1 MADQIIAG
9 QDTPTSH
16 GAIASSDAADLLE
29 KKLSQLQSLLK
40 CCYGDGCDWFD
51 AIGAAHR
58 DRVMWIAADLADDA
72 AQLSQEL
79 LKQINAADPSGAMS
93 APAGSA

>member
-9 QDTPTSH
+9 QNAPTSH
-16 GAIASSDAADLLE
+16 SAIASSDAADLLE

-79 LKQINAADPSGAMS
+79 LKQVNAADLPKA
-93 APAGSA
+93 

>member
-9 QDTPTSH
+9 QNASTFHS
-16 GAIASSDAADLLE
+16 ANASSDAADLLE

-51 AIGAAHR
+51 AIGAMHR

-79 LKQINAADPSGAMS
+79 LKQINATDLPRA
-93 APAGSA
+93 

>member
-9 QDTPTSH
+9 QNTPISRS
-16 GAIASSDAADLLE
+16 AIASIGAADLLE

-51 AIGAAHR
+51 AIGATHR

-79 LKQINAADPSGAMS
+79 LKQINAADLPKA
-93 APAGSA
+93 

>member
-9 QDTPTSH
+9 QHTPTSRS
-16 GAIASSDAADLLE
+16 AIASIGAADLLE

-51 AIGAAHR
+51 AIGATHR

-79 LKQINAADPSGAMS
+79 LQQINAADL
-93 APAGSA
+93 

>member
-9 QDTPTSH
+9 QNTPTFHS
-16 GAIASSDAADLLE
+16 ANASSDAADLLE

-51 AIGAAHR
+51 AIGATHR

-79 LKQINAADPSGAMS
+79 LKQINATDLPRA
-93 APAGSA
+93 

>member
-9 QDTPTSH
+9 QNTPTSDS
-16 GAIASSDAADLLE
+16 AIASSDAADLLE

-51 AIGAAHR
+51 AIGATHR

-79 LKQINAADPSGAMS
+79 LKQINAADMPKA
-93 APAGSA
+93 

>member
-9 QDTPTSH
+9 QNAPTSH
-16 GAIASSDAADLLE
+16 SEIASSDAADLLE

-51 AIGAAHR
+51 AIGATHR

-79 LKQINAADPSGAMS
+79 LKQVNAADLPKA
-93 APAGSA
+93 

>member
-9 QDTPTSH
+9 QNAPTSH
-16 GAIASSDAADLLE
+16 SAIASSDSADLLE

-40 CCYGDGCDWFD
+40 CCYWDGCDWFD

-79 LKQINAADPSGAMS
+79 LKQVNAADLPKA
-93 APAGSA
+93 